1 MQHLPIGKVVSAGS
15 VAAKGQRHNVP
26 YIAVEDGIYL
36 FTLAVAKDVGDYNMN
51 VNCVSPGAVHTT
63 MLRGWLKDLA
73 INLGVSEDDA
83 YSTMCQHNILG
94 RGSLPRDISNE
105 ALYLCFEES
114 RNVNGH
120 GLYINVVSV
129 Y

>member
-1 MQHLPIGKVVSAGS
+1 MQHLPIGKVISAGS
-15 VAAKGQRHNVP
+15 VASKGQRHNAP
-26 YIAVEDGIYL
+26 YAAVKDGIHL
-36 FTLAVAKDVGDYNMN
+36 FTLVVAKDVGDYNMN
-51 VNCVSPGAVHTT
+51 VNCVSPGAVYTP

-94 RGSLPRDISNE
+94 RGSLPQDVSNE
-105 ALYLCFEES
+105 VLYLCSEES

-120 GLYINVVSV
+120 VLYINVVSV